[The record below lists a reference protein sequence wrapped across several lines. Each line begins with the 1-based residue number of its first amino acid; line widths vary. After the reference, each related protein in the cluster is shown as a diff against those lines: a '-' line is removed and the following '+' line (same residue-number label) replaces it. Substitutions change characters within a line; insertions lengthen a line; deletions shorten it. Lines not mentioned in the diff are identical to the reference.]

1 MPYPPI
7 YFAAATF
14 DQQMYNAGI
23 VRMHQEKILK
33 AAGCKPLFF
42 KYSDKKAFWYKILR
56 LIQGCRMAISLP
68 KHCKVLFHFPM
79 HAAVYSWLLT
89 LLQLRGISTVALIID
104 IDGLRDN
111 DNILLVQEIKKL
123 KRFSLLVA
131 HNTAMKN
138 KLLQQLPSSKISCIE
153 LFDYP
158 VKISLPDVKKSNTV
172 CFAGN
177 LNKATFVNH
186 LDKVPTTKFFIYG
199 PCADISLIQSE
210 HVIYKGV
217 ILPDELPAEL
227 EGSFGLVWDGN
238 LLDEGD
244 DYLRYNNPHKLS
256 LYLTAGLPVIVW
268 EQSASAAFVNLHDIG
283 FSVNSLREIPGKI
296 QQMSDEQ
303 FNKMHKNA
311 LAISKKTTRGYFL
324 KSVIN
329 VLKTEN
335 FLMGLLFFYYA

>member
-1 MPYPPI
+1 MISQLPYQPI
-7 YFAAATF
+7 YFVAETF
-14 DQQMYNAGI
+14 EQPLYNAGI
-23 VRMHQEKILK
+23 VRMHQEKILI
-33 AAGCKPLFF
+33 AAGCQPLAF
-42 KYSDKKAFWYKILR
+42 KYNDKKAVLFKVLR
-56 LIQGCRMAISLP
+56 IIQCCWMAFRLP
-68 KHCKVLFHFPM
+68 KHSKVLFHFPLQ
-79 HAAVYSWLLT
+79 ASIYSWLLT

-111 DNILLVQEIKKL
+111 DNILLIQEIKQL
-123 KRFSLLVA
+123 KKFSLLVA

-283 FSVNSLREIPGKI
+283 FSVNSLREIPGRI

-311 LAISKKTTRGYFL
+311 LAISKKTTGGYFL
-324 KSVIN
+324 KSVID
-329 VLKTEN
+329 VLKTEK
-335 FLMGLLFFYYA
+335 F